1 MCKWLATA
9 EHRHAH
15 SSINSREKTQVTA
28 RHERCN
34 ALPAAERDE
43 VICPKAASGWML
55 RDQPRCLR
63 HPLFTFAQIR
73 RFIMNW
79 DTVKG
84 QWKQVKG
91 KIREKWGKLTDDD
104 LETISGQKDQLVGKL
119 QQRYGLKKDQ
129 AEKEIDDFC
138 RTW

>member
-1 MCKWLATA
+1 MSPA
-9 EHRHAH
+9 EIERQRI
-15 SSINSREKTQVTA
+15 SQV
-28 RHERCN
+28 R
-34 ALPAAERDE
+34 
-43 VICPKAASGWML
+43 PK
-55 RDQPRCLR
+55 
-63 HPLFTFAQIR
+63 R
-73 RFIMNW
+73 RFLMNW

-119 QQRYGLKKDQ
+119 QQHYGYGKDK

-138 RTW
+138 RSC